1 MVWRSRAGCSVLAAL
16 WENTE
21 ILLVNA
27 NGFDMDKA
35 LWIIINIHQIW
46 NVVNILVFALPEHL

>member
-1 MVWRSRAGCSVLAAL
+1 MVWRSRAGSVLAAL

-46 NVVNILVFALPEHL
+46 NVVNILFFALPEHL

>member
-1 MVWRSRAGCSVLAAL
+1 MVGRSRAGSVLAAL

-27 NGFDMDKA
+27 SGFEMDKA
-35 LWIIINIHQIW
+35 LWIIINVHQIW

>member
-1 MVWRSRAGCSVLAAL
+1 MVWRSRAGSVLAAL

-27 NGFDMDKA
+27 NCFEMDKT
-35 LWIIINIHQIW
+35 LWIIINVHQIW

>member
-1 MVWRSRAGCSVLAAL
+1 MVWRSRAGSVLAAL